1 MEESMTGTRRTHR
14 RILGNRKWPD
24 RSGVGAIGGKGLRV
38 PGLSERQAELMGA
51 AVLAYAEVNIEFRQR
66 LREAFVA
73 QITDP
78 EDMALLPE
86 YFRPRFRLITVTRGS
101 HIPE

>member
-14 RILGNRKWPD
+14 RIIGNRKWPGG
-24 RSGVGAIGGKGLRV
+24 SGVGAIGGNGRLV

-51 AVLAYAEVNIEFRQR
+51 AVLAYADVNIEFRHR

-73 QITDP
+73 EITDP
-78 EDMALLPE
+78 QDMALLPE

>member
-1 MEESMTGTRRTHR
+1 MEDSMTGTRRTHR
-14 RILGNRKWPD
+14 RIIGNRKWRG
-24 RSGVGAIGGKGLRV
+24 RSGGGVVDGKGERV
-38 PGLSERQAELMGA
+38 PGLSERQAVLMGA
-51 AVLAYAEVNIEFRQR
+51 AVLAYADVNIEFRHK

-73 QITDP
+73 EITDP
-78 EDMALLPE
+78 QDMALLPE